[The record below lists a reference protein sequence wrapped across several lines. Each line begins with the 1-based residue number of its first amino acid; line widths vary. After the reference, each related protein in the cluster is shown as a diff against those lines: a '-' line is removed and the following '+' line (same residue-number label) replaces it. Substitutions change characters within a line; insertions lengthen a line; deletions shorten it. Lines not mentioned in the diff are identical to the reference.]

1 MGMCLLISVTE
12 MISYCYCT
20 LVVYLQLSSYIL
32 LLSLSSLP
40 VVTACATKTCPIQPQ
55 LQQTR
60 MASGYSIVP
69 RGSLYT
75 ETHRL
80 YFKNANG
87 ELISPM
93 HDIPLSNTE
102 GANEFNMIVEVPRW
116 SNAKTEIN
124 LTEKFNPIKQDVK
137 KGKPRFVA
145 NCFPHKGYIWNYG
158 ALPQTWEDPE
168 HTDPHTNA
176 KGDGDPV
183 DVCDIGSKVHK
194 SGSIIKVKILGTL
207 AMIDEGETD
216 WKMLAI
222 DVTDELAD
230 KINDIED
237 IETHMPGFLAATVE
251 WFKIYKMPDGKPPN
265 EFAFDA
271 KPKGRDF
278 ALEIIKSLND
288 QWKNAMSREMGP
300 DGLCRTCAVYECSSK
315 VDQDA
320 ANAAVDSAATLANG
334 ATLTD
339 SVDKWHYV
347 KL

>member
-1 MGMCLLISVTE
+1 
-12 MISYCYCT
+12 
-20 LVVYLQLSSYIL
+20 
-32 LLSLSSLP
+32 
-40 VVTACATKTCPIQPQ
+40 
-55 LQQTR
+55 

-80 YFKNANG
+80 FFKNADG
-87 ELISPM
+87 VVISPM
-93 HDIPLSNTE
+93 HDIPISNTE

-116 SNAKTEIN
+116 SNAKMEIN
-124 LTEKFNPIKQDVK
+124 LTEKFNPIKQDIK

-158 ALPQTWEDPE
+158 AIPQTWEDPE
-168 HTDPHTNA
+168 HTDVHTNA

-183 DVCDIGSKVHK
+183 DVCDIGSKVHP
-194 SGSIIKVKILGTL
+194 SGSIIKVKVLGTL

-222 DVTDELAD
+222 DVTDELAP
-230 KINDIED
+230 KLNDIED
-237 IETHMPGFLAATVE
+237 IETHMPGFLAATIE
-251 WFKIYKMPDGKPPN
+251 WFKIYKMPDGKPAN
-265 EFAFDA
+265 EFAFEA

-278 ALEIIKSLND
+278 ALDIIKSLND

-300 DGLCRTCAVYECSSK
+300 DGLSRTCAVHECSSK

-320 ANAAVDSAATLANG
+320 ANAAVEDAAALTDGATLAD
-334 ATLTD
+334 T
-339 SVDKWHYV
+339 VDKWHYV